1 MIQNS
6 LLKRGYFQLTL
17 IFTLFCTLF
26 LLKSGVILYIDSYGY
41 IDNHIIRSAIY
52 PLFLDL
58 FSNQKNFTFAILVQM
73 LITVFALVQLARSRT
88 FLFDNWLIYIGF
100 IVFGCIVI
108 ANFSN
113 AVISEALAIPVFILF
128 LTKFLELNDN
138 EGLTTKSYL
147 TIILYLTVLIS
158 IRNQFIFLIPT
169 IAVWLILKKI
179 PGRWFFTVILIVPLI
194 LNTLIDRFYHQ
205 IKHNHFIATPYTG
218 MQILP
223 SVLFQASL
231 ADSVAFENKEERKDF
246 IHLKTQLLNKSID
259 HQKMDTLLGNSPQ
272 YLYTLFF
279 DVIAHRTIKPYFLNQ
294 LKNLKVDDQYA
305 EIDQKGKHMFFIL
318 FKKNIKQN
326 VVFYFNLLK
335 LNGYNNWLIFIV
347 SVFVMVFSL
356 VQYKKERQLIF
367 LLIFIALFALMLNQS
382 LVTIVNIIGYR
393 YVVYNYIFI
402 FYLILLI
409 LHNTLQ
415 KSKL

>member
-179 PGRWFFTVILIVPLI
+179 PGRWLFTVILIVPLI

-231 ADSVAFENKEERKDF
+231 ADSVVFENKEERKDF

-318 FKKNIKQN
+318 FKKNLKQN

-367 LLIFIALFALMLNQS
+367 LLIFIALFSLMLNQS

>member
-179 PGRWFFTVILIVPLI
+179 PGRWLFTVILIVPLI

-231 ADSVAFENKEERKDF
+231 ADSVVFENKEERKDF

-367 LLIFIALFALMLNQS
+367 LLIFIALFSLMLNQS